1 MYIKDLLEQAYLL
14 DTKGYYKEADN
25 VTRII
30 TSAQGIITHEAT
42 DQEIDALVDSS
53 LIDNGETYLINQSS
67 LKNGLMSI
75 FPNLKDVE
83 FENMSESFGE
93 YILELSAIT
102 LPTEI
107 AKTDVPIFKA
117 TLHHELQHVQDPRM
131 QNIPEK
137 VRMQSD
143 ESNLANYIGLE
154 KINENTIVPSY
165 KEIVERIFQSFEGRN
180 STPEDEEFLN
190 EIRQKY
196 TPEKYHR
203 VIERMKAGDHPYL
216 NAEVEK
222 PANLKDFKSLFS
234 IPNIM
239 SIKNLISTNPSYDNQ
254 HHIKT
259 IINILRK
266 PSSPTFKKIEELI
279 IQKNPSFAES
289 FPPSFLREM
298 NTNPKYEIQFKKQVG
313 NIINNLQQ
321 LLESEKG
328 E

>member
-14 DTKGYYKEADN
+14 DKKGYYKEADN

-30 TSAQGIITHEAT
+30 TAAQGIITHEAT
-42 DQEIDALVDSS
+42 DEEINSLVDSS
-53 LIDNGETYLINQSS
+53 LIENGDKYTINQSN

-75 FPNLKDVE
+75 FPNLKNVE
-83 FENMSESFGE
+83 FENMPESFGE

-131 QNIPEK
+131 QKIPEK
-137 VRMQSD
+137 VRAQSD

-154 KINENTIVPSY
+154 KIDDTTKIPTYEETI
-165 KEIVERIFQSFEGRN
+165 ERIFQSFEGRR
-180 STPEDEEFLN
+180 PILQDEYSLN
-190 EIRQKY
+190 LIRQKY

-203 VIERMKAGDHPYL
+203 VIERIKAGDHPYL
-216 NAEVEK
+216 NADVEK
-222 PANLKDFKSLFS
+222 PANLKDFRTLFS
-234 IPNIM
+234 TPNLM

-266 PSSPTFKKIEELI
+266 PSSPTFKKLEELI
-279 IQKNPSFAES
+279 MQKNPSFAEI
-289 FPPSFLREM
+289 FPPTFLREM
-298 NTNPKYEIQFKKQVG
+298 NRNPKYEKQFKKQVG
-313 NIINNLQQ
+313 NIINDLQQ
-321 LLESEKG
+321 MLESEKG
-328 E
+328 K

>member
-14 DTKGYYKEADN
+14 DKKGYYKEADN

-53 LIDNGETYLINQSS
+53 LTSKGNKYIINQMQ
-67 LKNGLMSI
+67 LKSGLMSL

-137 VRMQSD
+137 VRAQSD

-154 KINENTIVPSY
+154 KIDDTTKIPTYEETI
-165 KEIVERIFQSFEGRN
+165 ERIFQSFEGRRP
-180 STPEDEEFLN
+180 TLQDEYSLN
-190 EIRQKY
+190 LIRQKY
-196 TPEKYHR
+196 TPEKYNR
-203 VIERMKAGDHPYL
+203 VIERIKAGDHPYL
-216 NAEVEK
+216 NADVEK
-222 PANLKDFKSLFS
+222 PANLKDFRTLFS
-234 IPNIM
+234 ISNLM
-239 SIKNLISTNPSYDNQ
+239 SIKNLISTNPAYDNQ
-254 HHIKT
+254 HHINT

-266 PSSPTFKKIEELI
+266 PSSPTFKKLEELI
-279 IQKNPSFAES
+279 IQKNPSFAEI
-289 FPPSFLREM
+289 FPPTFLREM
-298 NTNPKYEIQFKKQVG
+298 NTNPKYELQFKKQVG
-313 NIINNLQQ
+313 NIINELQE
-321 LLESEKG
+321 LLNSEKG
-328 E
+328 K